1 MTACKS
7 CLKNICDCNTE
18 TTEQLT
24 QPNCQFV
31 GIHKNVDVEVNAD
44 CQVIS
49 ITHNEQ
55 EQHNLCDPCTPPPI
69 EEDNSCEE
77 LIEQIKESSYQLGY
91 EQGKA
96 DGIKIGEELG
106 YSKGFAEGQ
115 VKACS
120 EFVTEKLKE
129 IENGN
134 QGIEFED
141 GKDFD
146 LFSIIG
152 TLATL
157 GLGANNLKHM
167 FETKKF
173 VKTCDCGTST
183 TPTKPTEETPT
194 EPPKPSEP
202 TDPIGKIDDPTEL
215 TDNTKG
221 EEPIEPDDPDKWD
234 TEGTY

>member
-7 CLKNICDCNTE
+7 CLKNICCCNTDE
-18 TTEQLT
+18 TKTELT

-31 GIHKNVDVEVNAD
+31 GIHKNVDVEVNSD

-49 ITHNEQ
+49 ITHNDT

-69 EEDNSCEE
+69 EEDNGCEE
-77 LIEQIKESSYQLGY
+77 LIEQIKESTCDECY
-91 EQGKA
+91 EKGKA

-120 EFVTEKLKE
+120 EFVTEKLQE
-129 IENGN
+129 IENGYEPL
-134 QGIEFED
+134 EFED

-146 LFSIIG
+146 LFSITG
-152 TLATL
+152 ALAIL
-157 GLGANNLKHM
+157 GLGATNLKHM
-167 FETKKF
+167 LGGTKEFIKATEASPAP
-173 VKTCDCGTST
+173 KKDK
-183 TPTKPTEETPT
+183 PKPTEE
-194 EPPKPSEP
+194 
-202 TDPIGKIDDPTEL
+202 DPIGKVDDPTEL

-221 EEPIEPDDPDKWD
+221 EEPIQPDDPDKWD
-234 TEGTY
+234 TDKEY

>member
-18 TTEQLT
+18 TTEQFT
-24 QPNCQFV
+24 SPKCQYV
-31 GIHKNVDVEVNAD
+31 GIHKNVDVEVNED
-44 CQVIS
+44 CQIIS
-49 ITHNEQ
+49 ITHNDT

-77 LIEQIKESSYQLGY
+77 LIEQIKESTCDECY
-91 EQGKA
+91 EKGKEE
-96 DGIKIGEELG
+96 GIKIGEKTG
-106 YSKGFAEGQ
+106 YTKGFAEGQ
-115 VKACS
+115 AKCCG
-120 EFVTEKLKE
+120 EFITEKLKE
-129 IENGN
+129 IEDGN
-134 QGIEFED
+134 HGIEFED

-146 LFSIIG
+146 LFSIIA

-167 FETKKF
+167 FKTKEF
-173 VKTCDCGTST
+173 VKTCDCGTTT
-183 TPTKPTEETPT
+183 TPTEPSEETPS

-202 TDPIGKIDDPTEL
+202 TDPIGEVEDPKN
-215 TDNTKG
+215 DGTKG